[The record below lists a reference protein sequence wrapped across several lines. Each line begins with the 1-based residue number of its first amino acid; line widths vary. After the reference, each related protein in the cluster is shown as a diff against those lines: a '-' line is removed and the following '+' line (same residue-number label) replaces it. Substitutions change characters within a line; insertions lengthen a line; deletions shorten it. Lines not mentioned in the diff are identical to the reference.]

1 MILLA
6 VGALPYE
13 LREIIF
19 SYIDTKEKRNVTREL
34 FISDYVNKVKEI
46 PLYQSYVRYIIRNNH
61 FFIYNLNITINF
73 NHWLNIKNW
82 KYNNMIFN
90 NYILYI
96 KYYSKLNN
104 VNIYQDIKKRIKTK
118 RKKLHGKIH

>member
-1 MILLA
+1 MILVT

>member
-1 MILLA
+1 MILETIA
-6 VGALPYE
+6 TLPCE

-19 SYIDTKEKRNVTREL
+19 SYIHIKEKRNVTREL
-34 FISDYVNKVKEI
+34 FISEYINKVKEI

-61 FFIYNLNITINF
+61 FFIYNLNITINY

-82 KYNNMIFN
+82 KYDNMIFN

-96 KYYSKLNN
+96 KYYSELNN
-104 VNIYQDIKKRIKTK
+104 VIIYQDIKKRIKI
-118 RKKLHGKIH
+118 RAKKQHGKIH

>member
-1 MILLA
+1 MILVA

>member
-1 MILLA
+1 MILETIA
-6 VGALPYE
+6 TLPCE

-19 SYIDTKEKRNVTREL
+19 SYIHIKEKHNVTREL
-34 FISDYVNKVKEI
+34 FISEYINKVKEI

-61 FFIYNLNITINF
+61 FFIYNLNITINY

-82 KYNNMIFN
+82 KYDNMIFN

-96 KYYSKLNN
+96 KYYSELNN
-104 VNIYQDIKKRIKTK
+104 VIIYQDIKKRIKI
-118 RKKLHGKIH
+118 RAKKQHGKIH

>member
-1 MILLA
+1 MILETIA
-6 VGALPYE
+6 TLPCE

-19 SYIDTKEKRNVTREL
+19 SYIHITEKRNVTREL
-34 FISDYVNKVKEI
+34 FISEYINKVKEI

-61 FFIYNLNITINF
+61 FFIYNLNITINY

-82 KYNNMIFN
+82 KYDNMIFN

-96 KYYSKLNN
+96 KYYSELNN
-104 VNIYQDIKKRIKTK
+104 VIIYQDIKKRIKI
-118 RKKLHGKIH
+118 RAKKQHGKIH